1 MLSGHTVPSKG
12 YENVLDQD
20 RVMVTQHCQCA
31 NVYSVL
37 GLYTL
42 TYTVYN
48 VYSVLELYALKYL
61 Q

>member
-1 MLSGHTVPSKG
+1 
-12 YENVLDQD
+12 
-20 RVMVTQHCQCA
+20 MVTQHCQCA

-48 VYSVLELYALKYL
+48 EYSVLELYALKYL
-61 Q
+61 QWQIVCLCFLPQ